1 MTNQIAAIAEDSEI
15 PCLIL
20 PLVDCNLLLP
30 TVTVAEMVS
39 HKPLER
45 KPDSPDWFLG
55 LFDWRDRKIP
65 VLSYEVL
72 NGSGLSPLNAKCRV
86 AVLNN
91 TGISDKLPFLA
102 IPTQGIPRLSR
113 VAKEDIVENLDKAKR
128 AVDLMQI
135 KVGVEQLAIPDIAA
149 LENAYIQIM

>member
-1 MTNQIAAIAEDSEI
+1 MTDQLAALEHDTDI

-39 HKPLER
+39 HKPLEKR
-45 KPDSPDWFLG
+45 PDAPDWFLG
-55 LFDWRDRKIP
+55 YFDWRNTKVP

-72 NGSGLSPLNAKCRV
+72 NGSASTPMNPKGRI

-91 TGISDKLPFLA
+91 TGINEKLPFVA

-113 VAKEDIVENLDKAKR
+113 VGKEDIIENDEIRKR
-128 AVDLMQI
+128 PVDLMQV
-135 KVGVEQLAIPDIAA
+135 KVGVEELVIPDIAA
-149 LENAYIQIM
+149 LENAYLHII